1 MIEIT
6 NLTKKYSDKTALD
19 NILLTFSDNKIYGLL
34 GSNGAGKTTLMK
46 IISNRIFP
54 TAGTVTVDKQPVTEN
69 ELVQKDI
76 FCVTENDK
84 YPKDIKLKDLLVWES
99 RFFEDFDLN
108 YAKDLAQKFDLD
120 LNKKT
125 NSLSTGYYTIFKV
138 IVALASN
145 AKIMFLDE
153 PVLGIDSLYRE
164 LFYDVLRKQHALRQ
178 NLIIIS
184 THLIDEVEPVLE
196 DVVIIDHGHVVKNG
210 SIGEVT
216 AGKSLNESYVELLRE
231 VRHG

>member
-216 AGKSLNESYVELLRE
+216 AGKSLNEAYVELLRE

>member
-6 NLTKKYSDKTALD
+6 NLTKKYTDKTALD
-19 NILLTFSDNKIYGLL
+19 NISLTFSDNKIYGLL

-54 TAGTVTVDKQPVTEN
+54 TVGTVTVDKQPVTEN

-216 AGKSLNESYVELLRE
+216 AGKSLNEAYVELLRE

>member
-19 NILLTFSDNKIYGLL
+19 NILLTSSDNKIYGLL

-216 AGKSLNESYVELLRE
+216 AGKSLNEAYVELLRE

>member
-1 MIEIT
+1 
-6 NLTKKYSDKTALD
+6 
-19 NILLTFSDNKIYGLL
+19 
-34 GSNGAGKTTLMK
+34 
-46 IISNRIFP
+46 

-99 RFFEDFDLN
+99 RFFEEFDLN

-196 DVVIIDHGHVVKNG
+196 DVVIID
-210 SIGEVT
+210 
-216 AGKSLNESYVELLRE
+216 
-231 VRHG
+231 

>member
-6 NLTKKYSDKTALD
+6 NLTKKYTDKTALD
-19 NILLTFSDNKIYGLL
+19 NISLTFSDNKIYGLL

-99 RFFEDFDLN
+99 RFFEEFDLN

-184 THLIDEVEPVLE
+184 TQLIDEVEPVLE

-216 AGKSLNESYVELLRE
+216 AGKSLNEAYVELLRE

>member
-6 NLTKKYSDKTALD
+6 NLTKKYTDKTALD
-19 NILLTFSDNKIYGLL
+19 NISLTFSDNKIYGLL

-216 AGKSLNESYVELLRE
+216 AGKSLNEAYVELLRE

>member
-6 NLTKKYSDKTALD
+6 NLTKKYTDKTALD
-19 NILLTFSDNKIYGLL
+19 NISLTFSDNKIYGVL
-34 GSNGAGKTTLMK
+34 GSNGAGKTTMMK

-153 PVLGIDSLYRE
+153 PVLGMDSLYRE

-210 SIGEVT
+210 
-216 AGKSLNESYVELLRE
+216 
-231 VRHG
+231 

>member
-19 NILLTFSDNKIYGLL
+19 NISLTFSDNKIYGLL

-216 AGKSLNESYVELLRE
+216 AGKSLNEAYVELLRE

>member
-54 TAGTVTVDKQPVTEN
+54 TVGTVTVDKQPVTEN

-216 AGKSLNESYVELLRE
+216 AGKSLNEAYVELLRE